1 MCLIGRKASAG
12 RRLRTALTMIILL
25 KNWRRVTLGWLRA
38 HAAPLIF
45 RSGLIVE
52 GGEGEDALQGFDSV
66 FRDRDYSRF
75 VEEPESGQLVDIGAN
90 IGALSLDWLT
100 RKPRVT
106 VHVYEPNPR
115 TFAVLQRNVLLNRLA
130 DRAHLYDEG
139 VWSGAE
145 TLLLHQDRASSVA
158 TTAFPDRE
166 ADGEP
171 FQVKTVGLDEVVGRC
186 PPDQRIK
193 LLKIDTEGAE
203 AEILEGAAPA
213 TLARVDQC
221 VLEYHDFRVP
231 GALHRCRKVLE
242 SNGFHCV
249 VRPTS
254 AGGGL
259 LYAVRRK
266 ASPSE

>member
-1 MCLIGRKASAG
+1 MSLAG
-12 RRLRTALTMIILL
+12 GKVRATRRLRTALAMVFCL
-25 KNWRRVTLGWLRA
+25 KNWPRVALGWLRA
-38 HAAPLIF
+38 HPAPLIF
-45 RSGLIVE
+45 RSGLILE
-52 GGEGEDALQGFDSV
+52 GGEGEDALQGFESV
-66 FRDRDYSRF
+66 FRDRDYRRF

-90 IGALSLDWLT
+90 IGALTLDWLT

-106 VHVYEPNPR
+106 VHAYEPNPR
-115 TFAVLQRNVLLNRLA
+115 TFAVLQRNVLLNRRA

-166 ADGEP
+166 AVGEP

-186 PPDQRIK
+186 PADQRIK

-231 GALHRCRKVLE
+231 GALARCRKVLE
-242 SNGFHCV
+242 SNGFHCIA
-249 VRPTS
+249 RPTG
-254 AGGGL
+254 AAGGL
-259 LYAVRRK
+259 LYGLRRK
-266 ASPSE
+266 ASPPY